1 MSGIHARPTSALFR
15 SAADTETAPA
25 AHRAKHGRRSGFA
38 RRLRR
43 RILAYRSIEFCSTHV
58 PGDTAGLEE
67 DCLLLVHVRK
77 VVGQIHYRTC
87 TTCGEGVITGID
99 IDDHLLSTGIGTRA
113 LSHLHSRHPGI
124 TWRTTLT
131 LRTTRDL
138 LRRMRIPVDT
148 ADIMCAHAGAP
159 QAAAVQEA

>member
-1 MSGIHARPTSALFR
+1 MSGIHARPASTLFR
-15 SAADTETAPA
+15 SAPGVTAVPA
-25 AHRAKHGRRSGFA
+25 AHGAEPWRRGGFV

-43 RILAYRSIEFCSTHV
+43 EIHAYRDIEFYSTRI
-58 PGDTAGLEE
+58 PGNRAGVEE

-99 IDDHLLSTGIGTRA
+99 IDDQLLPTGIGTRA
-113 LSHLHSRHPGI
+113 LSHLHARHPGI
-124 TWRTTLT
+124 TWRSTLT

-138 LRRMRIPVDT
+138 LRRMHIPVGT
-148 ADIMCAHAGAP
+148 AGAGCTHARS
-159 QAAAVQEA
+159 QAAAVQES